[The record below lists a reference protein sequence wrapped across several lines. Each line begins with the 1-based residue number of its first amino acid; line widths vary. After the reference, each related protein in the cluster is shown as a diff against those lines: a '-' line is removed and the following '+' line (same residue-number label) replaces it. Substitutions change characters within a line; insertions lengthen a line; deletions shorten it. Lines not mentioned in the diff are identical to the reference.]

1 MKKNNLIIVLFSAFA
16 LLFVGISTSYAHQQ
30 HKGYTPGLYPHK
42 AASVHMVGA
51 AFKKLGYSTTLHKDK
66 RGNPHLLITNPVA
79 PAIEVAVFFDDCSQM
94 GCEDLTYYANFGSE
108 VTISEEH
115 LNNWNHIGAKT
126 RSKAF
131 TSDGGE
137 VGLSHTVSFYGMDDF
152 EKVAL
157 SAGLFMLEIKLFGHN
172 YLGIK

>member
-1 MKKNNLIIVLFSAFA
+1 MKKYNLIIALLSAFA
-16 LLFVGISTSYAHQQ
+16 FLFVGVSTSDAHQQ

-42 AASVHMVGA
+42 AVNVNMVGV
-51 AFKKLGYSTTLHKDK
+51 AFQKLGYSATLHKDK

-79 PAIEVAVFFDDCSQM
+79 PAVEVAVFFDDCSQM
-94 GCEDLTYYANFGSE
+94 GCEDLTYYANFGSK
-108 VTISEEH
+108 VTISAEH

-137 VGLSHTVSFYGMDDF
+137 IGLSHTVSFYGMDDF

-157 SAGLFMLEIKLFGHN
+157 SAGLFMLEIKLFGQN